1 MKTKNSVSY
10 SLIGGIIFSVLTL
23 FQLITLIRFF
33 SFAAVL
39 LLAGYA
45 VTATALFMEKRD
57 FLPIVGIGLLAFSK
71 LISFFQ
77 GFSTVTYRVRTYSY
91 FSGVFEHFN
100 LFAILP
106 ALVTLT
112 AYGFLLFLAV
122 CTFTD
127 CLPKQKTFVKN
138 IWFLPAALTAV
149 SFAGGLLIYA
159 LISVFSGG
167 IWMGCIA
174 YHSFFNI
181 LQTLLLTAGLLM
193 TGMWLAYPQAE
204 QSPFSYDTSSDTS
217 GIADSGCR
225 QNQTPYEYGTGA
237 PIHMQ
242 DGYCDLVK
250 HILLLLFTFGIWYF
264 IWIYRTTRYLNRVE
278 GEEYRNPTYK
288 LLLCMFVPFYLIYWV
303 YQSARRIDRLAASRG
318 VSSDLTVLCL
328 ILAIFVGIIPPMLMQ
343 EKLNAII
350 DIETGG
356 AGRQPS
362 FHQTPSSPAGF
373 QQMSD
378 TSGSFTG
385 FAHASKETTAQAQTA
400 SGSPDFRQ
408 TPDSATDSQPT
419 PQKES
424 ADSPAPK
431 SSLDIAEEL
440 KIYKE
445 LLDSEIITQE
455 EFDAKK
461 KQLLNL

>member
-10 SLIGGIIFSVLTL
+10 SLIGGIIFSVLIL

-149 SFAGGLLIYA
+149 SFAGGLLP
-159 LISVFSGG
+159 
-167 IWMGCIA
+167 
-174 YHSFFNI
+174 
-181 LQTLLLTAGLLM
+181 GLLK
-193 TGMWLAYPQAE
+193 E
-204 QSPFSYDTSSDTS
+204 
-217 GIADSGCR
+217 
-225 QNQTPYEYGTGA
+225 
-237 PIHMQ
+237 
-242 DGYCDLVK
+242 
-250 HILLLLFTFGIWYF
+250 
-264 IWIYRTTRYLNRVE
+264 NR
-278 GEEYRNPTYK
+278 RN
-288 LLLCMFVPFYLIYWV
+288 
-303 YQSARRIDRLAASRG
+303 
-318 VSSDLTVLCL
+318 
-328 ILAIFVGIIPPMLMQ
+328 
-343 EKLNAII
+343 
-350 DIETGG
+350 
-356 AGRQPS
+356 
-362 FHQTPSSPAGF
+362 
-373 QQMSD
+373 
-378 TSGSFTG
+378 
-385 FAHASKETTAQAQTA
+385 
-400 SGSPDFRQ
+400 
-408 TPDSATDSQPT
+408 
-419 PQKES
+419 
-424 ADSPAPK
+424 
-431 SSLDIAEEL
+431 
-440 KIYKE
+440 
-445 LLDSEIITQE
+445 
-455 EFDAKK
+455 
-461 KQLLNL
+461 

>member
-100 LFAILP
+100 LFTILP

-159 LISVFSGG
+159 LIGVFSGG
-167 IWMGCIA
+167 IWMGGIA

-204 QSPFSYDTSSDTS
+204 QSPFSYDTS
-217 GIADSGCR
+217 
-225 QNQTPYEYGTGA
+225 
-237 PIHMQ
+237 
-242 DGYCDLVK
+242 
-250 HILLLLFTFGIWYF
+250 
-264 IWIYRTTRYLNRVE
+264 
-278 GEEYRNPTYK
+278 
-288 LLLCMFVPFYLIYWV
+288 
-303 YQSARRIDRLAASRG
+303 
-318 VSSDLTVLCL
+318 
-328 ILAIFVGIIPPMLMQ
+328 
-343 EKLNAII
+343 
-350 DIETGG
+350 
-356 AGRQPS
+356 
-362 FHQTPSSPAGF
+362 
-373 QQMSD
+373 SD

>member
-1 MKTKNSVSY
+1 
-10 SLIGGIIFSVLTL
+10 
-23 FQLITLIRFF
+23 
-33 SFAAVL
+33 
-39 LLAGYA
+39 
-45 VTATALFMEKRD
+45 
-57 FLPIVGIGLLAFSK
+57 
-71 LISFFQ
+71 
-77 GFSTVTYRVRTYSY
+77 
-91 FSGVFEHFN
+91 
-100 LFAILP
+100 
-106 ALVTLT
+106 
-112 AYGFLLFLAV
+112 
-122 CTFTD
+122 
-127 CLPKQKTFVKN
+127 
-138 IWFLPAALTAV
+138 
-149 SFAGGLLIYA
+149 
-159 LISVFSGG
+159 
-167 IWMGCIA
+167 
-174 YHSFFNI
+174 
-181 LQTLLLTAGLLM
+181 
-193 TGMWLAYPQAE
+193 
-204 QSPFSYDTSSDTS
+204 
-217 GIADSGCR
+217 
-225 QNQTPYEYGTGA
+225 
-237 PIHMQ
+237 
-242 DGYCDLVK
+242 
-250 HILLLLFTFGIWYF
+250 
-264 IWIYRTTRYLNRVE
+264 
-278 GEEYRNPTYK
+278 
-288 LLLCMFVPFYLIYWV
+288 
-303 YQSARRIDRLAASRG
+303 
-318 VSSDLTVLCL
+318 
-328 ILAIFVGIIPPMLMQ
+328 MLMQ